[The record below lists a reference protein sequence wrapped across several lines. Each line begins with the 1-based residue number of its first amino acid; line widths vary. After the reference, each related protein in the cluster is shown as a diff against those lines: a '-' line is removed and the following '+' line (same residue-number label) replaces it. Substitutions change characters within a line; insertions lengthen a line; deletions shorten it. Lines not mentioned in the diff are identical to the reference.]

1 MNQYR
6 MEDSFADP
14 LQEGGGS
21 PVSCAPPA
29 EDSAAGIP
37 PRKVTEKKH
46 KKYRDG
52 VSGFLM
58 AIPPVIGFFIFAFI
72 PQIVSLW
79 LSFQEAH
86 SFDFSM
92 TTFVGLRNFRDV
104 LTSGEFWLSIGNT
117 VFYMI
122 PRLLCIALGLA
133 IAVLLSHKG
142 VRGKKFFRSVYF
154 IPYVCSVVATT
165 VMWYWIFE
173 EDYGILNGI
182 LASSFGAD
190 ARVGWLSTEWPFR
203 CVLVFMMTWS
213 GCGYNIILYQSAIAA
228 VDASLYEAADM
239 DGANPWQKFIH
250 ITWPAIM
257 PTTFFMFIMG
267 MINGLQAFTTQQVWG
282 DQVGGQGPNQSALT
296 AVYFIYR
303 KAWVQ
308 PSVYGMGYA
317 SAASWVLAVL
327 IGIVTVINFKAK
339 GRRNDE

>member
-1 MNQYR
+1 MSEYR
-6 MEDSFADP
+6 MYSASEP
-14 LQEGGGS
+14 LQENGERI
-21 PVSCAPPA
+21 SCAAPE
-29 EDSAAGIP
+29 EDFAPEIP
-37 PRKVTEKKH
+37 PRKQKEKKH

-58 AIPPVIGFFIFAFI
+58 AIPPVIGFFLFAFI
-72 PQIVSLW
+72 PQLVSLW

-86 SFDFSM
+86 SFDFTL
-92 TTFVGLRNFRDV
+92 TTFVGFRNFKEV
-104 LTSGEFWLSIGNT
+104 LTSSEFWLSVGNT

-122 PRLLCIALGLA
+122 PRLLCILLGLA

-142 VRGKKFFRSVYF
+142 IRGKKFFRSVFF

-182 LASSFGAD
+182 LEAVSGAD
-190 ARVGWLSTEWPFR
+190 ARMHWLSTEWPFR
-203 CVLVFMMTWS
+203 FTLVFMLTWS
-213 GCGYNIILYQSAIAA
+213 GCGYSIILYQSAIAA
-228 VDASLYEAADM
+228 VDVTLYEAADM
-239 DGANPWQKFIH
+239 DGANAWQKFIH

-267 MINGLQAFTTQQVWG
+267 LINGLQAFTTQQVWG

-308 PSVYGMGYA
+308 PSTYGMGYA
-317 SAASWVLAVL
+317 SAASWILAVL
-327 IGIVTVINFKAK
+327 IGIVTVVNFKVK
-339 GRRNDE
+339 GRRDDK